1 MPSLAKY
8 RQMRDFERTAE
19 PRGSA
24 ARSKRLAPVPELS
37 FVVQKHAARNLHYDF
52 RLELDGVLLSWAVPK
67 GPSLNPS
74 VKRLAMEVE
83 PHPLDYGSFE
93 GTIPKGEYG
102 GGTVMVW
109 DRGSWT
115 PEGDPRKALAKGHL
129 SFSLQGQKLK
139 GAWHLVRT
147 KRLAD
152 DEHGNKQGRGWLLFK
167 SRDDQARDDDSLLE
181 DQPDSAL
188 TGKNLEQIAKP
199 SSAKANKKKAR
210 AAAKPPASKATK
222 LPKELAPELATLV
235 DEAPAGDDWVHEI
248 KLDGYRVLAR
258 VDHDDVTLLTRSGK
272 DWTERMPTLQAALQR
287 LDVVAL
293 FDGELVAL
301 DAKGVSHFQSLQNA
315 LNADGDAALVYYAF
329 DLLHEDGEDL
339 RQRPLVERKSRLRA
353 LLESHEKELEGT
365 VRFSA
370 HVVGNGPE
378 FFENAC
384 KLGLEGTIAKRVS
397 SPYRS
402 GRGRDWL
409 KIKCSQR
416 QEFTIVGF
424 TEPSGSRSHFG
435 ALLLGT
441 ERKGKLSYAGKVG
454 TGFSEASLAELH
466 HKLKPLAIGK
476 PAVTNPPRGAEAR
489 GVTWLKPKLV
499 AEIGFTEL
507 TSDGLLRHPTFQG
520 LRDDKPAREVKMETA
535 KHIEKTAKHIE
546 TRAAQGYPI
555 THPDKLLWPEQ
566 SITKQEL
573 LDYYGLV
580 AERMLPHVANRPLT
594 LVRCPNGFGKPCFF
608 QKHPGAG
615 TLPGLR
621 SVAIREKEG
630 KSPYSVLDDQLGLF
644 GLVQLGALE
653 IHTWGSRA
661 DDFEHPDILV
671 FDLDP
676 DEAVGYQAVIDGAH
690 AVRQVFEQ
698 AKLET
703 FVKTTGGKGLHVC
716 VPISPDLSWDEA
728 KDFTNR
734 IASAMAKQSPS
745 LYIATQSKA
754 ARKGKTFIDYLR
766 NARGATFI
774 APYSTR
780 ARENA
785 PIAVPLEW
793 DELSTKLPPA
803 HFNVRNVGKRLAQ
816 LGRDPFERLVQLK
829 QRLPTERSKKS

>member
-1 MPSLAKY
+1 MPTLAKY
-8 RQMRDFERTAE
+8 HQMRDFERTAE
-19 PRGSA
+19 PRGGT
-24 ARSKRLAPVPELS
+24 ARSKRLAPAAELS

-67 GPSLNPS
+67 GPSLDPS

-152 DEHGNKQGRGWLLFK
+152 DEHGNKQGKGWLLFK
-167 SRDDQARDDDSLLE
+167 SRDDQARDDDNLLE
-181 DQPDSAL
+181 DRPDSAL
-188 TGKNLEQIAKP
+188 TGRNLEQIAEP
-199 SSAKANKKKAR
+199 PGAKTSKKKAR
-210 AAAKPPASKATK
+210 PAAKGRSTAATK
-222 LPKELAPELATLV
+222 LPRELAPELATLV
-235 DEAPAGDDWVHEI
+235 DEAPVGDDWVHEI

-258 VDHDDVTLLTRSGK
+258 VDHDAVTLLTRSGK

-301 DAKGVSHFQSLQNA
+301 DAQGVSHFQTLQNT
-315 LNADGDAALVYYAF
+315 LNAQDDAALVYYAF

-339 RQRPLVERKSRLRA
+339 RQKPLVERKSRLRA
-353 LLESHEKELEGT
+353 LLDRHEKQLEGT

-370 HVVGNGPE
+370 HVVGSGRQ

-397 SPYRS
+397 SSYRS

-409 KIKCSQR
+409 KIKCGQR
-416 QEFTIVGF
+416 QEFTIIGF
-424 TEPSGSRSHFG
+424 TEPGGSRSHFG

-441 ERKGKLSYAGKVG
+441 EREGKLSYAGKVG
-454 TGFSEASLAELH
+454 TGFSEASLAEVH
-466 HKLKPLAIGK
+466 QKLKPLATAK
-476 PAVTNPPRGAEAR
+476 PAVANPPRGADAR
-489 GVTWLKPKLV
+489 SVTWLKPQLV
-499 AEIGFTEL
+499 AEIAFSEL
-507 TSDGLLRHPTFQG
+507 TGDGLLRHPTFQG

-535 KHIEKTAKHIE
+535 KHIETGPAH
-546 TRAAQGYPI
+546 GYPI
-555 THPDKLLWPEQ
+555 THPDKLLWPEPG
-566 SITKQEL
+566 ITKQEL

-621 SVAIREKEG
+621 SVSIREKEG
-630 KSPYSVLDDQLGLF
+630 KAPYSVLDDQLGLF

-676 DEAVGYQAVIDGAH
+676 DEGVDYQAVIDGAH
-690 AVRQVFEQ
+690 AVRQVFEH
-698 AKLET
+698 AKLES

-728 KDFTNR
+728 KEFTNHV
-734 IASAMAKQSPS
+734 ASAMAAQAPS
-745 LYIATQSKA
+745 LYVATQSKA
-754 ARKGKTFIDYLR
+754 KRKGKTFIDYLR

-793 DELSTKLPPA
+793 DELSLKLPPA

-829 QRLPTERSKKS
+829 QRLPTERDNKS